1 MTTASPR
8 FASQERDDDRDFA
21 RDAALAREMDR
32 PDQVLGAILD
42 PSRRGSLYPFLH
54 RLRALAPAYR
64 TEALSG
70 KPTWVLTRY
79 NDVRENLRNPDVRSD
94 ARGVDVFD
102 VGPSGRHFVEMQRN
116 TLLFL
121 PPDKHDQ
128 VRALI
133 SKAFTPRSVEQRDGR
148 IREVIHELLDRV
160 EPKGRMDLVP
170 DFAFLLPVIVI
181 CEMLGVPTEDL
192 PRFYDWAHQSTARG
206 EIGKVTEQTIREG
219 EEATLGYAAYFREL
233 IEDHRRR
240 PRRDLMSAL
249 IDARDE
255 EGRGLSDEELVGS
268 CYILLQAG
276 HGTTQD
282 LLGMGMLALLRHPD
296 QHEFLRRNP
305 SALPTAVEEFLRYDT
320 SVQISQ
326 RVADIPIELSGVRI
340 PAGEVCV
347 IFNGAVNRD
356 PEVFHEP
363 DRLDVRRS
371 PNPHLSF
378 GLGRHTCLGQSQARK
393 ELLEAFDILLE
404 RFPNMR
410 LDDAK
415 PPVYRDSLFLRGLA
429 TLPVVF

>member
-1 MTTASPR
+1 
-8 FASQERDDDRDFA
+8 
-21 RDAALAREMDR
+21 
-32 PDQVLGAILD
+32 
-42 PSRRGSLYPFLH
+42 
-54 RLRALAPAYR
+54 
-64 TEALSG
+64 
-70 KPTWVLTRY
+70 
-79 NDVRENLRNPDVRSD
+79 
-94 ARGVDVFD
+94 
-102 VGPSGRHFVEMQRN
+102 MQRN

-121 PPDKHDQ
+121 PPEKHDH

-160 EPKGRMDLVP
+160 EEKGHMDLIQ

-206 EIGKVTEQTIREG
+206 EIGQVSDQVIRQG
-219 EEATLGYAAYFREL
+219 EEATLGYANYFREL

-240 PRRDLMSAL
+240 PRADLMSAL

-255 EGRGLSDEELVGS
+255 NGRGLGDEELVGS

-296 QHEFLRRNP
+296 QLEFLRSTP
-305 SALPTAVEEFLRYDT
+305 SRIPTAVEELLRYDT

-326 RVADIPIELSGVRI
+326 RVADVPIEVSGTRI

-347 IFNGAVNRD
+347 IFNGAANRD
-356 PEVFHEP
+356 PEVFSDP
-363 DRLDVRRS
+363 DRLDVRRN

-378 GLGRHTCLGQSQARK
+378 GLGRHTCLGQSQARR
-393 ELLEAFDILLE
+393 ELQESFDILLE
-404 RFPNMR
+404 RLPNLH
-410 LDDAK
+410 LDEAN
-415 PPVYRDSLFLRGLA
+415 PPAYRESLFLRGLG

>member
-1 MTTASPR
+1 MTNSPELDLR
-8 FASQERDDDRDFA
+8 
-21 RDAALAREMDR
+21 RDAALAAQMSQPE
-32 PDQVLGAILD
+32 QVLEAILD
-42 PSRRGSLYPFLH
+42 PKRRGSLYPYLH
-54 RLRALAPAYR
+54 RLRALAPRLR
-64 TEALSG
+64 TDMISG
-70 KPTWVLTRY
+70 KPAWVLTRY
-79 NDVRENLRNPDVRSD
+79 ADVREALKHPEVRSD

-102 VGPSGRHFVEMQRN
+102 VGPAGRHFVEMQKN

-121 PPDKHDQ
+121 PPDKHDR
-128 VRALI
+128 VRGLI

-160 EPKGRMDLVP
+160 EAKGRMDLVH

-206 EIGKVTEQTIREG
+206 EIGKVTDAVIRDG
-219 EEATLGYAAYFREL
+219 EEATLGYTRYFLEL

-240 PRRDLMSAL
+240 PRADLMSAL

-255 EGRGLSDEELVGS
+255 EGRGLADDDLVGS

-282 LLGMGMLALLRHPD
+282 LLGMGMLALFQNPD
-296 QHEFLRRNP
+296 QLAFLREAKRRGET
-305 SALPTAVEEFLRYDT
+305 AAIPTAVEELLRYDT

-326 RVADIPIELSGVRI
+326 RVADVPFELGGDRI
-340 PAGEVCV
+340 PAGEVCI
-347 IFNGAVNRD
+347 IFNGAANRD
-356 PEVFHEP
+356 PAVFAEP
-363 DRLDVRRS
+363 DRLDVRRD

-378 GLGRHTCLGQSQARK
+378 GLGRHTCLGQSQARS
-393 ELLEAFDILLE
+393 ELQNAFDILLE
-404 RFPNMR
+404 RFPDLR
-410 LDDAK
+410 LDASN
-415 PPVYRDSLFLRGLA
+415 PPAYRDSLFLRGLA